1 MSAPPASGPASF
13 VTPSSAPH
21 AESLALIVAPDA
33 MLSKHL
39 RRELESRA
47 CVVVSKS
54 SVIDAIAELHGVE
67 FDLMFVALE
76 LPPRSGVDLVR
87 VARELSPDTE
97 VIVLLSQEDV
107 SSRDRMVD
115 CVRHG
120 AVDFLRLPLQGPELD
135 SVLERS
141 MRRRKVRTS
150 TAIYEASHAILSNT
164 NGKELPALIV
174 SLASELLEADAVR
187 FIRCTG
193 DASSPSHAHVSSDIV
208 DVGAGAKAPH
218 VDAELLALVRH
229 AVAKGYLSTGE
240 PVLLPD
246 DAHDVLDAQSH
257 VRSAILCPLAIEGH
271 LANVLVM
278 ERSSDPRPFRRGDA
292 ERAGVLAS
300 QLRLSLENVRLLEK
314 TVATERLAAIG
325 ELAAGVAHEINSP
338 LMYVVENCRQALED
352 AKALPGALGEDLCA
366 ALQDANEGAERI
378 RAIASDLRMLARGT
392 AALEDVDVNNAIRS
406 ALRIAGSALRS
417 SVSVTTNLGE
427 LALVRGNPGRVC
439 QVFVNLLV
447 NAAQAAS
454 SSPNRVTVSI
464 DTRREGDRVL
474 VTVSD
479 TGPGIPPEYL
489 TRIFDSF
496 FTTKASSG
504 GTGLGL
510 SITRAIVADHG
521 GTISVE
527 SAIGKGTTFTIE
539 LPARRRD
546 SHCKGARRQ
555 DAA

>member
-1 MSAPPASGPASF
+1 
-13 VTPSSAPH
+13 
-21 AESLALIVAPDA
+21 
-33 MLSKHL
+33 
-39 RRELESRA
+39 
-47 CVVVSKS
+47 
-54 SVIDAIAELHGVE
+54 
-67 FDLMFVALE
+67 MFVALE

-141 MRRRKVRTS
+141 MRRREVRTS

-164 NGKELPALIV
+164 NGKELPSLIV

-187 FIRCTG
+187 FIRYTG
-193 DASSPSHAHVSSDIV
+193 DTSRPSHVSSDIV
-208 DVGAGAKAPH
+208 DVGGAGVKAPH
-218 VDAELLALVRH
+218 VDEELLALVRH
-229 AVAKGYLSTGE
+229 AVAKGYLASGE

-246 DAHDVLDAQSH
+246 DAHDILDAQSH

-300 QLRLSLENVRLLEK
+300 QLRLALDNVRLLEK

-338 LMYVVENCRQALED
+338 LMYVLENCRQALDD
-352 AKALPGALGEDLCA
+352 ARALPGELGEDLCA

-406 ALRIAGSALRS
+406 ALRIAGSTLRS
-417 SVSVTTNLGE
+417 SVAVTTNLGE

-447 NAAQAAS
+447 NAAQAAT

-464 DTRREGDRVL
+464 ATRREGDRVL
-474 VTVSD
+474 ITVSD
-479 TGPGIPPEYL
+479 TGPGIPDEYL

-539 LPARRRD
+539 LPARKRD
-546 SHCKGARRQ
+546 SHCKGTRKQ